1 MAEAAPLTL
10 VRAPAWQALTR
21 RLDTAVARDARLATA
36 RDAILRPVE
45 LLQVMAGDAPGAL
58 ADDVLRADRLRTLLF
73 VASPYA
79 AVTAEARVLLAAE
92 VGGADGI
99 PRPAPQ
105 AYEPGVIDHAAL
117 LVLMLAAARVA
128 DRPLAPVFVATVHGL
143 ALAAAPAEVL
153 GRLDPRQPD
162 AAMLEAIL
170 DAIFTAEPG
179 RAEPGRT
186 GPRGAPHTDLLRAF
200 ALDPVERGR
209 WRCLDHLLVSGPLA
223 RLATGM
229 NEGWDG
235 ATSHEIVG
243 IEPRTISAGDVLA
256 VTVTV
261 ASADADPLE
270 NAQVI
275 FASADGEPLIAE
287 ASIRPLPEPLFGAP
301 AGSSVPAGASAGAPA
316 AAPAELG
323 PTATSAPGA
332 GKLVLEVLVPDGAET
347 GWIGFSRADLIARSN
362 ERRDALR
369 DELAAQLAAPGVEGA
384 DRIDATRVIPFYG
397 AIAVP
402 RRRGQNRVE
411 SGRPALTV
419 ATATPA
425 SVLPGAT
432 FELAWETTSADA
444 VSIASG
450 GRLLVERGEPAGRL
464 SLTAGLDDADLEYV
478 ITPRRGA
485 IAGKPR
491 TVAVSVGAPVT
502 IAAVELK
509 QEGRASPLFAGR
521 ALDVIAR
528 LDAPRAQLTG
538 KLVLDDPGV
547 APIASEPRR
556 PGAVAFTI
564 PADAVHDRMAFT
576 IVVTDATGARVTVR
590 HGPLALGR
598 VTQLSVVLVRPV
610 VVDFQERRIEL
621 ESAIP
626 VLKRAARPLG
636 LDLDINELPWL
647 DDELAAFIELPAT
660 DADPALHRALE
671 ALAHRALVTPGFE
684 DALWLAL
691 LPGDVPDP
699 PTAARW
705 VPGYAARALAVA
717 GPVDVGG
724 LLADVVARSAP
735 AGPPGRYLALH
746 GTLAADAVQLTETRV
761 DDRRAGPGAPS
772 KTGMEVIALDAAGRE
787 LVRHNARVLSEQ
799 RPARLD
805 LLIPLSDEAVTVELR
820 CGTRT
825 LVTLERVDGEL
836 TLDVEPVDPQ
846 TPPRQIEW
854 SWTHDRDARP
864 AVSLL
869 LQRGPIATPAL
880 ALDPYHPEAE
890 IPLWRFRDADG
901 LALYATDGWNA
912 AEHFVYS
919 GAISRGLTAVVRRL
933 GDGRYFA
940 EVPFDADVAWYLD
953 GEPCGENDH
962 TLELNPGDAGE
973 LVLEARRGTAI
984 VRDRRTVAPGEVP

>member
-21 RLDTAVARDARLATA
+21 RLDTAVARDARLAAA
-36 RDAILRPVE
+36 RDSILRPVE
-45 LLQVMAGDAPGAL
+45 VLQVMAGDAQGAL

-79 AVTAEARVLLAAE
+79 AVASEARVLLAA
-92 VGGADGI
+92 GTGAADNI
-99 PRPAPQ
+99 PWPEPQ

-117 LVLMLAAARVA
+117 LGLMLAAARVA

-143 ALAAAPAEVL
+143 ALAASAVEVL

-162 AAMLEAIL
+162 AAALETIL
-170 DAIFTAEPG
+170 ETVFAVETARP
-179 RAEPGRT
+179 
-186 GPRGAPHTDLLRAF
+186 GPRPQAHAELLRAF

-209 WRCLDHLLVSGPLA
+209 WRCLDHLLASGPLA
-223 RLATGM
+223 RLATRM
-229 NEGWDG
+229 NEDWDG

-261 ASADADPLE
+261 ASGDADPL
-270 NAQVI
+270 NDAHVI

-287 ASIRPLPEPLFGAP
+287 ASLRPVPEPHF
-301 AGSSVPAGASAGAPA
+301 ASAAGAPA
-316 AAPAELG
+316 PVGDPAPAPAELHPAGIAIG
-323 PTATSAPGA
+323 PGT

-347 GWIGFSRADLIARSN
+347 GWIGFSRTDRIARSN
-362 ERRDALR
+362 ERRDELR
-369 DELAAQLAAPGVEGA
+369 DELAAQLAAPGVEGLG
-384 DRIDATRVIPFYG
+384 RIDATRVIPHYG

-402 RRRGQNRVE
+402 RRRGLNRIE
-411 SGRPALTV
+411 SGRPAMTFATV
-419 ATATPA
+419 TPA
-425 SVLPGAT
+425 NVLPGAT

-450 GRLLVERGEPAGRL
+450 GRVLVERGEPAGRL
-464 SLTAGLDDADLEYV
+464 SLTAGADDGDLEYV
-478 ITPRRGA
+478 ITPRRGTT
-485 IAGKPR
+485 AGKPR
-491 TVAVSVGAPVT
+491 TVALSVGAAVT

-521 ALDVIAR
+521 PLDVIAR
-528 LDAPRAQLTG
+528 LDTPRAQLAG
-538 KLVLDDPGV
+538 KLFLDDPGV

-621 ESAIP
+621 ESALP

-636 LDLDINELPWL
+636 LDLDVNELPWL

-735 AGPPGRYLALH
+735 ARPAGRYLALH
-746 GTLAADAVQLTETRV
+746 GTLTADSVQLTETRV

-772 KTGMEVIALDAAGRE
+772 KTGLEVVSCDAAGRE
-787 LVRHNARVLSEQ
+787 LARHNARVLSEQ
-799 RPARLD
+799 RPAQLD
-805 LLIPLSDEAVTVELR
+805 LLIPLSDEAATVELR
-820 CGTRT
+820 CGSRT
-825 LVTLERVDGEL
+825 ILALARVDGEL
-836 TLDVEPVDPQ
+836 TLDVAPVDPQ
-846 TPPRQIEW
+846 TPPKQIEW
-854 SWTHDRDARP
+854 SWTHDRDAPP
-864 AVSLL
+864 AVSLV

-880 ALDPYHPEAE
+880 ALDPHLPVAE

-912 AEHFVYS
+912 AEHAVYS

-973 LVLEARRGTAI
+973 LVLEARRGTVV
-984 VRDRRTVAPGEVP
+984 VRDRRTVAPGEVM